1 MTVSDLDKG
10 LTLGDADGPERWIP
24 QLEMEVPT
32 FINPRTDLLP
42 ASGMGAPM
50 KSVDYHVP
58 FALRGIY
65 KPDDLP
71 EGYREA
77 YQFKTDADG
86 YVICSGKTKENLPC
100 NSRATNRARFCRVH
114 GGALHPADKKI
125 SGQTL
130 GRIDEKRVAKMDRV
144 QQFMQGLILVEQLS
158 DNEIQGGFIYN
169 NEGIAVVAAKLGPK
183 FQAMLTKELHN
194 RLSRFLQSKA
204 SSMLNVM
211 VDIAENDLFEAADR
225 IKAATW
231 IAERTLGKTPDVV
244 LHGDANKP
252 YESVFDD
259 HVVSSSRESYRT
271 QIETSG
277 RGEDVIDAELV
288 SDPDSVEDR
297 DDDQSGLVADAQ
309 DAQDAADEIEQRK
322 AEVKAARDRIK
333 KAKQHRFAARANG
346 ATSLESAPWLIEFKK
361 KGDAFTARL
370 IPPDRQTPAVL
381 ARLSATT

>member
-1 MTVSDLDKG
+1 M
-10 LTLGDADGPERWIP
+10 
-24 QLEMEVPT
+24 Q
-32 FINPRTDLLP
+32 
-42 ASGMGAPM
+42 
-50 KSVDYHVP
+50 SVDYHVP

-77 YQFKTDADG
+77 YQFKTDVEG
-86 YVICSGKTKENLPC
+86 YVICAGKTKENFPC
-100 NSRATNRARFCRVH
+100 ASRATNRARFCRVH

-130 GRIDEKRVAKMDRV
+130 GHIDEKRVAKMDRV

-169 NEGIAVVAAKLGPK
+169 NEGIAVVAAKLGAK

-259 HVVSSSRESYRT
+259 HVESGSRESYRT
-271 QIETSG
+271 QITSSRLESDDG
-277 RGEDVIDAELV
+277 SDVIDVELV
-288 SDPDSVEDR
+288 SESHDQEDC
-297 DDDQSGLVADAQ
+297 DDAAQGLVADAQ
-309 DAQDAADEIEQRK
+309 EAQDAADEIEQRK
-322 AEVKAARDRIK
+322 AEAKAARDRIK

-346 ATSLESAPWLIEFKK
+346 ATSLESAPWLIDFKK
-361 KGDAFTARL
+361 KGNAFTARL